1 VPSDHS
7 YVEMPKLLYFSTCH
21 LLYAHHLARAAEVNR
36 SNSIRSRSQIASFR
50 GCRSTVTHTHPM
62 LSVCLFHSGHYR
74 LNELLCH
81 RWNQAV
87 YVSQGCIN
95 VIFLPGEFQEFSAF
109 C

>member
-1 VPSDHS
+1 

-21 LLYAHHLARAAEVNR
+21 LLYAHHLARAAAVSQ
-36 SNSIRSRSQIASFR
+36 SNSIRSRSRTVSCP
-50 GCRSTVTHTHPM
+50 GCRSIVIRTHPT

-87 YVSQGCIN
+87 YVSQGCVN
-95 VIFLPGEFQEFSAF
+95 VVFLPGEFQEFGAF